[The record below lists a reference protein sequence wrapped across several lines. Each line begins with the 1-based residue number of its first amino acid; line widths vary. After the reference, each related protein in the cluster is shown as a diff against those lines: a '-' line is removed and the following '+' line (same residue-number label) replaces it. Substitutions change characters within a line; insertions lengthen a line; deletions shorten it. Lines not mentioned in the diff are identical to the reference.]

1 MTYLGPVATLEYI
14 QVKIFTYMSFFETA
28 NAIFLQKIVSCA
40 WFSKKISLRMGDSHC
55 AREVQLVLRLDS
67 LHDDFNAHSFG
78 HLDQSAHNP
87 FTALSC
93 QD

>member
-40 WFSKKISLRMGDSHC
+40 WAIPTVRAKS
-55 AREVQLVLRLDS
+55 
-67 LHDDFNAHSFG
+67 N
-78 HLDQSAHNP
+78 
-87 FTALSC
+87 
-93 QD
+93 